1 MLQERD
7 KNQLDYK
14 LCSVSIIM
22 HTFFSILENFWLV
35 WVPLLKILCVHIGT
49 GLYRQGMLYCLLSWS
64 NEVIF
69 SLTLHYQGADYVR
82 QAYCERHLWTGF
94 AIFVC
99 WFTGSKFQVN
109 LTSLDSSYYS
119 LKVWYLKF
127 LWFGIP
133 NWRSFIFR
141 EIVFYIIQY
150 EI

>member
-49 GLYRQGMLYCLLSWS
+49 RLYRQGMLYCFYCHGPMKSYLVWLCTTRGRIMSDRLIVNALYGQVCNFCVLIYGIEIS
-64 NEVIF
+64 DQFTFFGFFILFIESLISKILVIW
-69 SLTLHYQGADYVR
+69 L
-82 QAYCERHLWTGF
+82 
-94 AIFVC
+94 
-99 WFTGSKFQVN
+99 
-109 LTSLDSSYYS
+109 
-119 LKVWYLKF
+119 
-127 LWFGIP
+127 P
-133 NWRSFIFR
+133 NWRSFIFK
-141 EIVFYIIQY
+141 EIVFYILQY